1 MFKNNPDLAM
11 IAAKGFYRNVHLHT
25 MQGRSDIAAEIVGAA
40 EFGEPFG
47 VERTH

>member
-11 IAAKGFYRNVHLHT
+11 IAAERFYRNMHLRKMH
-25 MQGRSDIAAEIVGAA
+25 GRHDIAAEIVGAA
-40 EFGEPFG
+40 ELGEPFG